1 METPTATEGT
11 QEEEKE
17 LYIFADK
24 EEPLHFKG
32 KKGDGGKEN
41 GREEGAGIKWRGK
54 RKEKERE
61 REPRI
66 QTCFESGLFSSIQ
79 NDLCNLKQAFIRP

>member
-1 METPTATEGT
+1 MKR
-11 QEEEKE
+11 QK
-17 LYIFADK
+17 
-24 EEPLHFKG
+24 KG
-32 KKGDGGKEN
+32 KG
-41 GREEGAGIKWRGK
+41 
-54 RKEKERE
+54 E